1 VSFLTRLKKIVP
13 VALLALLLVGVG
25 VAARAQAASE
35 SPAAAASEAEHDEN
49 EALREST
56 VVKKLGGMLGMKSD
70 TAATLFE
77 LLNFG
82 VLALALGWAVAK
94 ALPKTFRNRNAEI
107 QKELVD
113 ARAAT
118 EEASAR
124 LNSVEERLAKL
135 DGQIAGMREQA
146 EKDAVAEEQRMRAA
160 VEDEKVKI
168 LAAAEQEIASA
179 SLLAQKSLQKYAAE
193 LAIEQAARKLVVSAE
208 TDRLLIQGFA
218 RRLGGDDSNGGHN

>member
-94 ALPKTFRNRNAEI
+94 ALPKTFRNRSAEI

>member
-1 VSFLTRLKKIVP
+1 MSFLIRLKKIVP

-94 ALPKTFRNRNAEI
+94 ALPKTFRNRSAEI

-179 SLLAQKSLQKYAAE
+179 SLQAQKSLQKYAAE